1 MRLGASIGPRCR
13 AAPAARPP
21 LSASARP
28 TGRRAVALFLTALA
42 SFAAATPALGQT
54 PTVTIKAGPAAVEG
68 GSAMFT
74 FEASGLTG
82 AIRVGFELSHQRA
95 YTSLFTRR
103 ISLSDQNGSSSVRPV
118 PLIKNG
124 KDEPD
129 GWMRLKVLPGDG
141 YVVGS
146 PSQAT
151 VPVADA
157 DPTTV
162 ALSAPAGDIAEG
174 GDKTLGVSLGRAL
187 WDGEDLTVA
196 LTFGGS
202 AAFGTDYSLS
212 APDPPPTGVSY
223 ANLSSDDLANK
234 PPSIVFTGGA
244 NISSTAGVILE
255 GLTDDVDEAS
265 ETVTVGLGALT
276 AGAGLGGGAQAEA
289 GGVSFSIDDAT
300 DIEVG
305 IEAKT
310 SPVTEG
316 ASAAFTLTADPAPIV
331 DTTVKVKVSQ
341 SGSYVATGDLGS
353 KEVLIKAGA
362 ATAELAAATDGDST
376 DEPPGGATATVQAG
390 DGYVVASANAATVT
404 VQDDDPTTVTLEVT
418 GSEAV
423 EGSGVD
429 VGRFRV
435 TLGRPLARGE
445 SLGVPLLFSGGTA
458 GTNFTLKLVNRDDH
472 GDPQFDA
479 AAKTVTFRATGHSK
493 SAAELLLRAVVDS
506 GDKDEVV
513 VVDIPRASTA
523 APGMPVL
530 AAGGGLHGGAA
541 GARTGDGE
549 ITLLDTERTYRIS
562 GGDAVDEGGTASFTV
577 QANRKLAS
585 GNVVVVD
592 ITQEGDFVNA
602 SSLGAKHVAIAK
614 GAASKALTVQT
625 VGDDKDEA
633 HGKVVATIVNRRGY
647 NVAAPPGNTAAVTV
661 NDDDEPPVGT
671 SVVKLTSDAATVA
684 ESGGSTTIGL
694 ALAPAPAAELT
705 LKYTL
710 SGTASLGAD
719 YSIAGASNG
728 AGALTVAKDAATA
741 SIPVTIT
748 DDALGEGD
756 ETVVL
761 TLVDGTGYSVGKPG
775 SLTLT
780 ITDDEPALTIAAGAA
795 TVAEGTAATFTVTAD
810 RSVAAALK
818 VGVTLTGDGDFF
830 GKDVLGAK
838 EVTIAKGEKAASLSV
853 PTAGDGADEPN
864 GWVEATLED
873 RAAYTIPTSPDDSA
887 RTAVTDDDDPLP
899 VVSINGGAGV
909 TEGEQATFT
918 IRARPAP
925 RTSLKVKVTLSQTGD
940 YAPAGDL
947 GESTVTIGAS
957 GITTHTCPTVN
968 DKADEED
975 GSVVA
980 TLLAGEGYLVAAP
993 PGNEGAVPVNDDDGA
1008 LTPPSVTLSAAPN
1021 PATEGQTISVT
1032 VSLSRALSSAVT
1044 IPLVLTAGTAEAGDY
1059 GSLASVAVAGGQRT
1073 GVGRLATNKDADAD
1087 DEVLTVS
1094 LGELP
1099 ASVRRGTPS
1108 TVTVM
1113 ILETATGGPGGGGDG
1128 GGGGGTP
1135 PPPPPPPPGPP
1146 PVSGGPLRADFAL
1159 DPSCEEEPC
1168 RVHTLES
1175 VTFQDTSGGGFYSRL
1190 WDFGDGSTSRG
1201 ADPVHRWSAP
1211 GFYRVTLTLGDGVH
1225 ESAASMLFLVEA
1237 ARPAGQCVSDET
1249 TRCLRDS
1256 RFAVE
1261 AEWFLADGRRG
1272 SAAVVPEGTNDS
1284 ALFRFFDSANWEV
1297 LLKILDGCAINQAVW
1312 VFAASTTD
1320 LGYSIRVTD
1329 TVTNQV
1335 RVYSN
1340 EPGTP
1345 AAAVTDAVAF
1355 PGSCEEPGSP

>member
-1 MRLGASIGPRCR
+1 MRLGASIGPPRR

-28 TGRRAVALFLTALA
+28 VGRRAVALLVAALA
-42 SFAAATPALGQT
+42 SFAAAASAFGQT
-54 PTVTIKAGPAAVEG
+54 ATVTIKAGPAAVEG

-74 FEASGLTG
+74 FESSGLTG
-82 AIRVGFELSHQRA
+82 IISVGFEVVHERA
-95 YTSLFTRR
+95 YTGLFTRK
-103 ISLSDQNGSSSVRPV
+103 ISLSQNTPSRVRPV

-124 KDEPD
+124 IDEAS

-146 PSQAT
+146 PSVAT

-212 APDPPPTGVSY
+212 APDPAPTGVSY

-234 PPSIVFTGGA
+234 PPSIVFTGGGGV
-244 NISSTAGVILE
+244 SSTAGVILE
-255 GLTDDVDEAS
+255 GLTDDVEETS
-265 ETVTVGLGALT
+265 ETVTVALGALT
-276 AGAGLGGGAQAEA
+276 AGTGLGGGAKAEA

-305 IEAKT
+305 IEPKT

-316 ASAAFTLTADPAPIV
+316 ATAAFTLTADPAPLV

-341 SGSYVATGDLGS
+341 SGSYVATDDLGS
-353 KEVLIKAGA
+353 KEVVIRAGA
-362 ATAELAAATDGDST
+362 VTAELSAATDGDST

-390 DGYVVASANAATVT
+390 DEYVVASANAATVDIR
-404 VQDDDPTTVTLEVT
+404 DDDPTTVTLEVT

-445 SLGVPLLFSGGTA
+445 SLGVPLLFSGGTP
-458 GTNFTLKLVNRDDH
+458 GTDFTLKLVNRADH
-472 GDPQFDA
+472 GSPVFDA

-493 SAAELLLRAVVDS
+493 SAAELVIGAAADS
-506 GDKDEVV
+506 GDKDDVI

-523 APGMPVL
+523 APGTPVL
-530 AAGGGLHGGAA
+530 DAGGGLHGGAA
-541 GARTGDGE
+541 GARTGNGE

-562 GGDAVDEGGTASFTV
+562 GGDAVDEGGTAQFTLH
-577 QANRKLAS
+577 ANRKLAK
-585 GNVVVVD
+585 GDAVAVK
-592 ITQEGDFVNA
+592 ITQKGDFVDA
-602 SSLGAKHVAIAK
+602 SSLGTKFVSITK
-614 GAASKALTVQT
+614 GATSKALTVQT
-625 VGDDKDEA
+625 VGDEKDEA
-633 HGKVVATIVNRRGY
+633 HGRVVATIVNQRGY
-647 NVAAPPGNTAAVTV
+647 NVAAPPGNSAAVTV
-661 NDDDEPPVGT
+661 NDDDEAPAGT
-671 SVVKLTSDAATVA
+671 PVVKLTSASATVA

-694 ALAPAPAAELT
+694 EISPAPAAELT

-710 SGTASLGAD
+710 SGAATLGTD
-719 YSIAGASNG
+719 YAITGASDG
-728 AGALTVAKDAATA
+728 AGTLTIAKDAATA

-761 TLVDGTGYSVGKPG
+761 VLADGTGYSVGKPG
-775 SLTLT
+775 VFTLT
-780 ITDDEPALTIAAGAA
+780 ITDDEPALTIAAAA
-795 TVAEGTAATFTVTAD
+795 TTVAEGTAATFTVTAD
-810 RSVAAALK
+810 RSVAAALT

-830 GKDVLGAK
+830 GTDALGAK
-838 EVTIAKGEKAASLSV
+838 EVTIAKGEKAVGLSV

-887 RTAVTDDDDPLP
+887 RTVVTDDDDPLP

-909 TEGEQATFT
+909 TEGENASFT

-925 RTSLKVKVTLSQTGD
+925 KTNLKVKVTLSQTGD

-957 GITTHTCPTVN
+957 GVATHTCPTVN

-975 GSVVA
+975 GSVTA

-993 PGNEGAVPVNDDDGA
+993 PGNVGAVPVNDDDGA
-1008 LTPPSVTLSAAPN
+1008 VTPPSVTLSAAPN
-1021 PATEGQTISVT
+1021 PAVEGQTISVT

-1044 IPLVLTAGTAEAGDY
+1044 IPLVIAAGTAEAGDY
-1059 GSLASVAVAGGQRT
+1059 GSLAPVVVAGGQRT
-1073 GVGRLATNKDADAD
+1073 GIGSLATSKDADAD

-1094 LGELP
+1094 LGALP
-1099 ASVRRGTPS
+1099 ASVRAGTPS
-1108 TVTVM
+1108 SVTLR
-1113 ILETATGGPGGGGDG
+1113 IAETATGGPGGGDGGG

-1146 PVSGGPLRADFAL
+1146 PVSGGPLQAAFAVA
-1159 DPSCEEEPC
+1159 PSCAEEPC

-1175 VTFQDTSGGGFYSRL
+1175 VIFQDTSAGAFYSRL

-1284 ALFRFFDSANWEV
+1284 ALFRFFDSSNWEV
-1297 LLKILDGCAINQAVW
+1297 LLKILDGCAHNQAVW

-1355 PGSCEEPGSP
+1355 PGSCEGTGSS